1 MSNMFN
7 PRLLNIPVLNVTRTG
22 THQYSL
28 RIWLAARKNEL
39 AAMVKGL
46 IKSNLTDIGVAS
58 KKILPQYPPPFPR
71 RVSGKGTLP
80 GVCGILQRRG
90 NLSARRA
97 NIRSAN
103 SICRRI
109 DRLRLICFSE
119 HDLTVTPAS

>member
-58 KKILPQYPPPFPR
+58 KKILPQYPPPPSPEESLAKEPSLESVESFKEEEIFQQGEP
-71 RVSGKGTLP
+71 
-80 GVCGILQRRG
+80 I
-90 NLSARRA
+90 
-97 NIRSAN
+97 
-103 SICRRI
+103 
-109 DRLRLICFSE
+109 
-119 HDLTVTPAS
+119 